1 MIEAPAFSMASIWAT
16 HARFAPGR
24 IAAICGE
31 RQLTWGE
38 FDRATSRVANALL
51 GMGTAHDDPVALV
64 MTNSLEMLEVMFGI
78 VRAGACMVPISGLL
92 TGTQITTMMADSG
105 AKTVFVSAANRAL
118 VEAADLP
125 AGAKRIAIGFTG
137 EGWEAGDAL
146 LAAAPDSD
154 PGVQSRPEDRFNII
168 YSSGTT
174 GLPKGIVQS
183 HGART
188 HFAWSNALELGMTR
202 DTVALVT
209 TALYSNGTMFMVLP
223 PLLLGAT
230 VVIMEQFSPAG
241 ALALIERHRVTHAFM
256 VPTQCIVTLDDP
268 ALGQHDLSSLK
279 ALLSAGSSLR
289 PDTREAVIARMTP
302 HVYELYGFS
311 EGFATMRGPGDT
323 PSRPGAVGRPVLGFD
338 MRIVGADDHECA
350 RGEVGEIVGRGLGMM
365 AGYHNRPDLDAAILW
380 RDAAGEAYLRSGDL
394 GYLDEEG
401 FLHIVDRKKDMIL
414 SGGFNIFPAD
424 LEAVIGEHPAVQD
437 VTVIGIPHP
446 KWGETP
452 LALVIPR
459 GEPDPDGLL
468 EWANARL
475 ARTQRLAG
483 LELRAAFPRNAL
495 GKVLKRELRAPWWDQ
510 AR

>member
-1 MIEAPAFSMASIWAT
+1 MIEAPAFGMPSVWAT
-16 HARFAPGR
+16 HARFAPDR

-31 RQLTWGE
+31 RRMTWGE
-38 FDRATSRVANALL
+38 FDKGTARVANALIGL
-51 GMGTAHDDPVALV
+51 GVRHDEPVALV
-64 MTNSLEMLEVMFGI
+64 MTNSLDMLEVMFGI

-92 TGTQITTMMADSG
+92 TGAQIATMMADSG
-105 AKTVFVSAANRAL
+105 AKTVFVSASNRAL
-118 VEAADLP
+118 VDSAALP
-125 AGAKRIAIGFTG
+125 ADIRRVAIGFAG
-137 EGWEAGDAL
+137 EGWETL
-146 LAAAPDSD
+146 PAASDSD
-154 PGVQSRPEDRFNII
+154 PAVRIQPDDRFNII

-183 HGART
+183 HGARM

-202 DTVALVT
+202 DSVTLVT

-230 VVIMEQFSPAG
+230 IVIMEQFSPDG

-268 ALGQHDLSSLK
+268 TLGGHDLSSLK

-289 PDTREAVIARMTP
+289 PDTREAVIERMTP
-302 HVYELYGFS
+302 NVYELYGFS
-311 EGFATMRGPGDT
+311 EGFATMRKPGDK
-323 PSRPGAVGRPVLGFD
+323 PSRPTAVGRPVIGFD
-338 MRIVGADDHECA
+338 MRIIGHDD
-350 RGEVGEIVGRGLGMM
+350 REVPHGQPGEIVGRGLGMM
-365 AGYHNRPDLDAAILW
+365 AGYHNRPDLDAAMIW
-380 RDAAGEAYLRSGDL
+380 RDEAGTAFLRSGDIGL
-394 GYLDEEG
+394 IDEQG

-424 LEAVIGEHPAVQD
+424 LEAVIGQHPEVQD

-459 GEPDPDGLL
+459 GEPDAAALL

-475 ARTQRLAG
+475 AKTQRLAG
-483 LELRAAFPRNAL
+483 LEFRTEFPRNAL
-495 GKVLKRELRAPWWDQ
+495 GKVLKRELRAAYWET
-510 AR
+510 AG

>member
-1 MIEAPAFSMASIWAT
+1 MIEAPAFGMADIWSV
-16 HARFAPGR
+16 HARFAPDR

-31 RQLTWGE
+31 RHLTWGA
-38 FDRATSRVANALL
+38 FDRATCRVANALRA
-51 GMGTAHDDPVALV
+51 MGVQHDEPVALV

-92 TGTQITTMMADSG
+92 TGAQIATMMADSG

-118 VEAADLP
+118 VESAQLP
-125 AGAKRIAIGFTG
+125 ADIRRIAIGFTG
-137 EGWEAGDAL
+137 EGWEAL
-146 LAAAPDSD
+146 PAAPDTA
-154 PGVQSRPEDRFNII
+154 PGVRIRPEDRFNII

-202 DTVALVT
+202 DSVTLVT

-268 ALGQHDLSSLK
+268 ALGRHDLSSLK

-289 PDTREAVIARMTP
+289 PDTREAVTLRMTP
-302 HVYELYGFS
+302 NVYELYGFS
-311 EGFATMRGPGDT
+311 EGFATMRKPADT
-323 PSRPGAVGRPVLGFD
+323 PSRPGAVGRPVIGFD
-338 MRIVGADDHECA
+338 MRIVGSDDRECP
-350 RGEVGEIVGRGLGMM
+350 RGQVGEIVGRGLGMM
-365 AGYHNRPDLDAAILW
+365 AGYHRRPDLDAAILW
-380 RDAAGEAYLRSGDL
+380 RDPAGVQYLRSGDL
-394 GYLDEEG
+394 GLIDEEG

-414 SGGFNIFPAD
+414 SGGFNVFPAD

-459 GEPDPDGLL
+459 GEPDADELL
-468 EWANARL
+468 QWANARL
-475 ARTQRLAG
+475 AKTQRLTG
-483 LELRAAFPRNAL
+483 LEFRTEFPRNAL
-495 GKVLKRELRAPWWDQ
+495 GKVLKRELRAIWWDK
-510 AR
+510 AT